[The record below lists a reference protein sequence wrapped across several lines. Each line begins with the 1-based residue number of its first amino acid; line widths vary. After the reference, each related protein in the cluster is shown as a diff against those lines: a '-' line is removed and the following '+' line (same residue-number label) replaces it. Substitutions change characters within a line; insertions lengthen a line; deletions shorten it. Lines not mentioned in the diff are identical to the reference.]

1 MLTTLFQR
9 VNIFVTFMI
18 RHSGSQDHSEETNV
32 CLDPYKDI
40 GTFITDIIYYIYIY
54 IIDCGWVSNDC
65 SKHTWE
71 KKEGHKLCTRSGIW
85 TCIVP
90 N

>member
-54 IIDCGWVSNDC
+54 IYI
-65 SKHTWE
+65 
-71 KKEGHKLCTRSGIW
+71 
-85 TCIVP
+85 
-90 N
+90 